1 MVFTRPRQ
9 TTRCAPRGHEAC
21 TRGNRGRE
29 PRAKTFTF
37 SFNRASQH
45 NRWWRWWCPLFYLSS
60 FSGTTTERCYT
71 QECREKKPKKVEKK
85 NKMLLHARSPSQKR
99 HSRCHHRQRWRKWV
113 AFHSGEGHT
122 RANFFIN
129 YPALPLALERVC
141 WRNKTNASRRM
152 YSRNAWQ
159 THRHCPRAE
168 GERRLRFACCC
179 VRCFRLPLGR
189 PLGRS
194 WEWRRWVARA
204 NRIRHLSKPM
214 PFTCLI
220 YTILKCHLSQARA
233 RARLAAPSH
242 TCHAPGYCLNVLLPP
257 SAGG

>member
-1 MVFTRPRQ
+1 
-9 TTRCAPRGHEAC
+9 
-21 TRGNRGRE
+21 
-29 PRAKTFTF
+29 
-37 SFNRASQH
+37 
-45 NRWWRWWCPLFYLSS
+45 
-60 FSGTTTERCYT
+60 
-71 QECREKKPKKVEKK
+71 
-85 NKMLLHARSPSQKR
+85 MLLHALPAPKASFSMSSSSTLKQMGT
-99 HSRCHHRQRWRKWV
+99 
-113 AFHSGEGHT
+113 FHSGEGHT

-129 YPALPLALERVC
+129 YPALPFALERVC
-141 WRNKTNASRRM
+141 RRNKTNASRRM

-159 THRHCPRAE
+159 THRLCPSAE

-220 YTILKCHLSQARA
+220 YTILKCHLSQAGA
-233 RARLAAPSH
+233 RGRLAAPSH
-242 TCHAPGYCLNVLLPP
+242 TRQACHAPGYCLNVLLPP